1 MSWLNDIER
10 NGGQHQATFLEEH
23 RTGRENIHDAL
34 GNEGKEELQRRD
46 DDLDEE
52 GEEDDD

>member
-1 MSWLNDIER
+1 MSWLNDIKR